1 MTTAAR
7 THTVS
12 LWDRYIQGRGL
23 TLTLAA
29 FVVLAVAYPV
39 QDARWVRDL
48 APLVVAGFASLLV
61 TAVLEARRTRAL
73 WAHMASAVIGI
84 VAALASGVAMIPGA
98 TVIDR
103 AGNLFNELDAW
114 AAAVPTNEIRG
125 GIVEFGIFLVL
136 VTWMLGHVAGWLA
149 LRRRQAWAAV
159 LLGGAV
165 LSIALTNIGTD
176 TTLSLV
182 LFMAASVLLLIHMA
196 TSRRMVGW
204 RAGRLTFDPTTVLT
218 QSGIILTLGLVIV
231 VAVSAIPTPSAA
243 PLGAVA
249 DALEETSD
257 RAAAEFGRLFNGLP
271 SRRSFNVISF
281 DDDTMFQGNPNLTDD
296 LLFTVGGPRTGE
308 YWRARTY
315 TTYAG
320 VGWES
325 EGAEFGPPAESG
337 ADDIRRIP
345 ATYRFR
351 VRAATD
357 TFFTAGLPARI
368 NRPANAL
375 VFEDAPDDVLQL
387 RIAQGRDYFPA
398 RTNLRYTSVG
408 NRSLVQ
414 PATLQEASGEYPEAV
429 AERYLQLPETLPQRV
444 YDLADEITSGEES
457 AYDKA
462 EAVTAY
468 VSSFPYNLDIQ
479 APPRG
484 ADGVDYFLFNLQQ
497 GYCDYY
503 ASSTAVLLRTIGIP
517 ARYVLGYASGRY
529 DSSSQQYRVLDLH
542 YHAWTEVYF
551 PEYGW
556 ITFEPTP
563 PERHRV
569 RRQPRR
575 LGIPASPPGQRRR
588 RGQPRRR
595 GRGGGVRPHRL
606 HANRALRVQR
616 ARASC
621 SPSRRWWWFVL
632 GLSYYR
638 IWWSLNRF
646 ERADELYAKMAR
658 LGGLLGVPQRR
669 GQTPYD
675 YAGAL
680 LAEAP
685 EGGPDFACIAS
696 AYAGNRYS
704 GKPIPMREVTNAE
717 EAWSRLRWVL
727 LKRMFRVTPG

>member
-1 MTTAAR
+1 MTTATR

-48 APLVVAGFASLLV
+48 APLVAVGLASLLA
-61 TAVLEARRTRAL
+61 TAVLEARRIRPLRA
-73 WAHMASAVIGI
+73 HVSSAVIGI

-98 TVIDR
+98 TVVDR
-103 AGNLFNELDAW
+103 AGNLFSELDAW
-114 AAAVPTNEIRG
+114 AAAVPSNEIRG
-125 GIVEFGIFLVL
+125 GIVEFGMFLVL

-149 LRRRQAWAAV
+149 LRRRQAWSAV

-165 LSIALTNIGTD
+165 LSIALTNIGSD
-176 TTLSLV
+176 TTISLV

-196 TSRRMVGW
+196 TSRRMVRW
-204 RAGRLTFDPTTVLT
+204 RAGRLAFDPTTVLT

-257 RAAAEFGRLFNGLP
+257 GAAAEFGRLFNGLP
-271 SRRSFNVISF
+271 SRRTFTVISF
-281 DDDTMFQGNPNLTDD
+281 DDDTMFQGNPNLTDE
-296 LLFTVGGPRTGE
+296 LLFTVDGPRTGE

-325 EGAEFGPPAESG
+325 EGAEFGPPVESG
-337 ADDIRRIP
+337 AEDIRRIP

-351 VRAATD
+351 VSAATD
-357 TFFTAGLPARI
+357 TFFTAGLPASI
-368 NRPANAL
+368 DRPADAL

-398 RTNLRYTSVG
+398 RTNLRYRSVG

-444 YDLADEITSGEES
+444 YDLAEEITDGEES
-457 AYDKA
+457 DYDKA
-462 EAVTAY
+462 EAVRAY

-479 APPRG
+479 APPRD

-503 ASSTAVLLRTIGIP
+503 ASSAAVLLRTIGIP
-517 ARYVLGYASGRY
+517 ARYVLGYTSGRY

-556 ITFEPTP
+556 IMFEPTP
-563 PERHRV
+563 PNGIEFDSILDGSASQPLPPPNAGGAGSLDDEEEEEEFDLLTDFTPTERFEFNV
-569 RRQPRR
+569 
-575 LGIPASPPGQRRR
+575 
-588 RGQPRRR
+588 
-595 GRGGGVRPHRL
+595 
-606 HANRALRVQR
+606 RAL
-616 ARASC
+616 
-621 SPSRRWWWFVL
+621 VL
-632 GLSYYR
+632 AFSALVVVVLSLSYYR

-658 LGGLLGVPQRR
+658 LGSLLGVPQRR

-680 LAEAP
+680 LVEAP
-685 EGGPDFACIAS
+685 EGGADFACVAS

-717 EAWSRLRWVL
+717 EAWSRLRWIL
-727 LKRMFRVTPG
+727 LKRMFRVTPS